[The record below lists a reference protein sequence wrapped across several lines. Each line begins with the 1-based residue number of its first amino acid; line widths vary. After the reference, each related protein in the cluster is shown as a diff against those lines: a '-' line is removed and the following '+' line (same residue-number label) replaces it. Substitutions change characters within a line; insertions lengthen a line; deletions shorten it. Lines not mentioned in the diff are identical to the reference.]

1 MLQRDAL
8 TPGRLNGSFGRM
20 APGGETGDFARL
32 NLVGESPAWSQ
43 VLRALQRIAAH
54 DATALIEGETGTG
67 KELVAH
73 AIHYLGARRDFPF
86 IPLNCG
92 ALPDTLLESELF
104 GHERG
109 AFTDARERR
118 TGLIAE
124 AGGGTLFL
132 DEVEAMSS
140 RAQVVLLRFLQDQT
154 YMPVGGRAIAKADV
168 RIVAASNAD
177 LGEEVARGRFRRD
190 LWFRMRVL
198 HLRLPPLRERVGDV
212 RLLAKL
218 FVDRYCIR
226 YGHGPHRIAPRS
238 LAALD
243 AYEWPGNVRE
253 LESVILRE
261 FLFHD
266 TSSDELSIDIGSPAP
281 DVTVLPV
288 ADFKRAKALAVAEFE
303 RGYLCQ
309 LLASTRGNIS
319 LAARMS
325 RKDRSALNK
334 LVKKHG
340 LSASQFRS

>member
-1 MLQRDAL
+1 MTFAL
-8 TPGRLNGSFGRM
+8 
-20 APGGETGDFARL
+20 GGENGEFARL
-32 NLVGESPAWSQ
+32 NLAGESPAWNQ
-43 VLRALQRIAAH
+43 VLRTLQRIAAH
-54 DATALIEGETGTG
+54 DATVLIEGETGTG

-73 AIHYLGARRDFPF
+73 AIHYLGERREFPF

-124 AGGGTLFL
+124 ADRGTLFL
-132 DEVEAMSS
+132 DEVEALSS

-154 YMPVGGRAIAKADV
+154 YMPLGGRALAKADV
-168 RIVAASNAD
+168 RIVAASNTD
-177 LGEEVARGRFRRD
+177 LEEEVARGRFRRD

-198 HLRLPPLRERVGDV
+198 HLRLPPLRERAGDV
-212 RLLAKL
+212 RLLAQL
-218 FVDRYCIR
+218 FIDRCCSR
-226 YGHGPHRIAPRS
+226 YNRGPHRLAPRS
-238 LAALD
+238 LAALEAHD
-243 AYEWPGNVRE
+243 WPGNVRE
-253 LESVILRE
+253 LESMILRE
-261 FLFHD
+261 FLLHD
-266 TSSDELSIDIGSPAP
+266 TSSDDLSVEIGSPALG
-281 DVTVLPV
+281 VIAPV
-288 ADFKRAKALAVAEFE
+288 AEFKRAKALAVAEFE
-303 RGYLCQ
+303 RGYLSQ

-340 LSASQFRS
+340 LSVRQFRA

>member
-1 MLQRDAL
+1 M
-8 TPGRLNGSFGRM
+8 TFGL
-20 APGGETGDFARL
+20 GGESNEFARL
-32 NLVGESPAWSQ
+32 NLVGESPAWGQ
-43 VLRALQRIAAH
+43 VLRKLHRIAAH

-118 TGLIAE
+118 TGLVAE

-132 DEVEAMSS
+132 DEVEAMSP
-140 RAQVVLLRFLQDQT
+140 RAQIVLLRFLQDQT
-154 YMPVGGRAIAKADV
+154 YMPLGGRSIAKADV

-198 HLRLPPLRERVGDV
+198 HLHLPPLRERIGDV
-212 RLLAKL
+212 RLLAQL
-218 FVDRYCIR
+218 FVDRCCRQYR
-226 YGHGPHRIAPRS
+226 RGPHKLSPHT
-238 LAALD
+238 LAALEAHD
-243 AYEWPGNVRE
+243 WPGNVRE

-261 FLFHD
+261 FLLHD
-266 TSSDELSIDIGSPAP
+266 TSSDELSIDLGVPAAG
-281 DVTVLPV
+281 VMTPV
-288 ADFKRAKALAVAEFE
+288 AEFKRAKAIAVAEFE
-303 RGYLCQ
+303 RSYLRQ
-309 LLASTRGNIS
+309 LLVSTQGNIS
-319 LAARMS
+319 QAARVS

-340 LSASQFRS
+340 LAARQFRA

>member
-1 MLQRDAL
+1 M
-8 TPGRLNGSFGRM
+8 TF
-20 APGGETGDFARL
+20 APGGESGEFARL
-32 NLVGESPAWSQ
+32 NLAGESPAWNQ
-43 VLRALQRIAAH
+43 VLRKLQPISAH
-54 DATALIEGETGTG
+54 DAAVLIEGETGTG

-73 AIHYLGARRDFPF
+73 AIHYLGARREFPF

-124 AGGGTLFL
+124 ADRGTLFL

-140 RAQVVLLRFLQDQT
+140 RAQIVLLRFLQDQT
-154 YMPVGGRAIAKADV
+154 YMPLGGRAIAKADV
-168 RIVAASNAD
+168 RIVAASNAN
-177 LGEEVARGRFRRD
+177 LEEEVARGRFRRD
-190 LWFRMRVL
+190 LWFRMCVL
-198 HLRLPPLRERVGDV
+198 HLRLPPLRERLGDV
-212 RLLAKL
+212 RLLAQL
-218 FVDRYCIR
+218 FIDRCCTR
-226 YGHGPHRIAPRS
+226 YRRGPHRLSRCS
-238 LAALD
+238 LAALEARD
-243 AYEWPGNVRE
+243 WPGNVRE

-261 FLFHD
+261 FLLHD
-266 TSSDELSIDIGSPAP
+266 TSSDELSVETTAPASG
-281 DVTVLPV
+281 VVVAPV

-303 RGYLCQ
+303 REYLSQ

-319 LAARMS
+319 MAARMS

-340 LSASQFRS
+340 LSVRQFRA

>member
-1 MLQRDAL
+1 MTFAL
-8 TPGRLNGSFGRM
+8 DGVS
-20 APGGETGDFARL
+20 GEFARL
-32 NLVGESPAWSQ
+32 NLAGESPAWNQ
-43 VLRALQRIAAH
+43 VLRKLQRVAAH
-54 DATALIEGETGTG
+54 DATVLIEGETGTG

-86 IPLNCG
+86 MPLNCG

-109 AFTDARERR
+109 AFTDARDRR

-124 AGGGTLFL
+124 AHGGTLFL

-154 YMPVGGRAIAKADV
+154 YLPLGGRVIAKADV

-177 LGEEVARGRFRRD
+177 LEEEVARGRFRRD

-198 HLRLPPLRERVGDV
+198 HLRLPPLRERAGDV
-212 RLLAKL
+212 RLLAQL
-218 FVDRYCIR
+218 FIDRSCCR
-226 YGHGPHRIAPRS
+226 YRRGPHRLTPHS
-238 LAALD
+238 LAALEAHD
-243 AYEWPGNVRE
+243 WPGNVRE

-261 FLFHD
+261 FLLHD
-266 TSSDELSIDIGSPAP
+266 TNSDDLSVEMGPPAH
-281 DVTVLPV
+281 DVVAPV
-288 ADFKRAKALAVAEFE
+288 TDFKRAKALAVAEFE
-303 RGYLCQ
+303 RGYLSQ

-340 LSASQFRS
+340 LSTRQFRA

>member
-1 MLQRDAL
+1 M
-8 TPGRLNGSFGRM
+8 TF
-20 APGGETGDFARL
+20 APGGESGEFARL
-32 NLVGESPAWSQ
+32 NLVGESPAWNQ
-43 VLRALQRIAAH
+43 VLRKLQRIAEN

-73 AIHYLGARRDFPF
+73 AIHYLGTRREFPF
-86 IPLNCG
+86 IPVNCG

-118 TGLIAE
+118 PGLIAE

-132 DEVEAMSS
+132 DEVEAMSA
-140 RAQVVLLRFLQDQT
+140 RAQVVLLRFLQDLT
-154 YMPVGGRAIAKADV
+154 YMPLGGRATAKADV

-198 HLRLPPLRERVGDV
+198 HLRLPPLRERAGDV
-212 RLLAKL
+212 RVLAQI
-218 FVDRYCIR
+218 FIDRCCSR
-226 YGHGPHRIAPRS
+226 YRRGPRRLAPHS
-238 LAALD
+238 LAALE
-243 AYEWPGNVRE
+243 AYDWPGNVRE

-261 FLFHD
+261 FLLHD
-266 TSSDELSIDIGSPAP
+266 TTCDELALDLGAPAQS
-281 DVTVLPV
+281 VVAPV

-303 RGYLCQ
+303 RGYLSQ
-309 LLASTRGNIS
+309 LLACTGGNIS

-340 LSASQFRS
+340 LSARQFRA

>member
-1 MLQRDAL
+1 MVR
-8 TPGRLNGSFGRM
+8 
-20 APGGETGDFARL
+20 GESETFARL

-43 VLRALQRIAAH
+43 VLSKLQRIAAH
-54 DATALIEGETGTG
+54 DATVLIEGETGTG

-92 ALPDTLLESELF
+92 ALPDALLESELF

-132 DEVEAMSS
+132 DEVEAMSA

-154 YMPVGGRAIAKADV
+154 YMPLGGRTIAKADV

-190 LWFRMRVL
+190 LWFRLRVL

-212 RLLAKL
+212 RLLARL
-218 FVDRYCIR
+218 FVDRCCSR
-226 YGHGPHRIAPRS
+226 YGRGPHRLTPHV
-238 LAALD
+238 LD
-243 AYEWPGNVRE
+243 ALEANDWPGNVRE

-261 FLFHD
+261 FLLHD
-266 TSSDELSIDIGSPAP
+266 TNSDELSLDLGSPAV
-281 DVTVLPV
+281 DIVAPV

-334 LVKKHG
+334 LVKKYG
-340 LSASQFRS
+340 LSARQFRA